1 MREEKKTMIR
11 KIIRR
16 RVARKTRSSLKRNL
30 MISLY

>member
-16 RVARKTRSSLKRNL
+16 RVARKISSLKRNL